1 TRKVDLIVANAVA
14 GLAAS
19 AHKICSDIRLLASN
33 KEIEEPKEASQI
45 GSSGKSHRTLII
57 SRASSVIIHAIQE
70 ESALTNLQDEE
81 RANLLIVS
89 RFDGKANQLC

>member
-1 TRKVDLIVANAVA
+1 PITVGRRAAQWAQDLMMDLEAIEAVRSRLRFRGAQVANAVA

-45 GSSGKSHRTLII
+45 GSSGKFI
-57 SRASSVIIHAIQE
+57 
-70 ESALTNLQDEE
+70 ES
-81 RANLLIVS
+81 
-89 RFDGKANQLC
+89 

>member
-1 TRKVDLIVANAVA
+1 PITVGRRAAQWAQDLMMDLEAIEAVRSGLRFRGAQVANAVA

-57 SRASSVIIHAIQE
+57 FRVSSVIMYEGMQ
-70 ESALTNLQDEE
+70 
-81 RANLLIVS
+81 
-89 RFDGKANQLC
+89 